1 MKNIFLGEPSPR
13 VKAWIIEHY
22 FQPED
27 PDTHFTVQTTSDYK
41 KSGIY
46 SAERD
51 DTSKPV
57 VIDWGDGTVEQ
68 VNGDVSQKVHE
79 YATVGEFEA
88 TISNVKTFIAGAN
101 DTWYNTTS

>member
-1 MKNIFLGEPSPR
+1 MATYIFNGECPSDIKQAFIDAYKPR
-13 VKAWIIEHY
+13 QANDKLRLVVE
-22 FQPED
+22 
-27 PDTHFTVQTTSDYK
+27 TTSSYK

-79 YATVGEFEA
+79 YTSVGTFNVVVENIKSYA
-88 TISNVKTFIAGAN
+88 ASNN
-101 DTWYNTTS
+101 SY